1 LKWSKLNWKYGQAL
15 KLLSNP
21 HGNVRWCPQ
30 NPQEKRSTSTSK
42 ETNTPKWIKELNG
55 LNENGREEKQINKES
70 SQGLKGNMLLNLKK
84 QIKSANVA
92 LAIKK
97 GSKLYNWN
105 SKQNIKEKNYII
117 ITINIKRECSSSDR
131 MGSNNNDDM
140 NL

>member
-1 LKWSKLNWKYGQAL
+1 
-15 KLLSNP
+15 
-21 HGNVRWCPQ
+21 VRRCPQ

-84 QIKSANVA
+84 KVKSANVA

-105 SKQNIKEKNYII
+105 SKTKHKGEKLYNY
-117 ITINIKRECSSSDR
+117 NYNDIKRECSSSDR
-131 MGSNNNDDM
+131 MGSNNKDDIY
-140 NL
+140 L

>member
-1 LKWSKLNWKYGQAL
+1 
-15 KLLSNP
+15 
-21 HGNVRWCPQ
+21 VRRCPQ

-84 QIKSANVA
+84 KVKSANVA

-97 GSKLYNWN
+97 DQNYIIGTQ
-105 SKQNIKEKNYII
+105 KQNIKEKNYII
-117 ITINIKRECSSSDR
+117 IIINEKRECSSSDR